1 VVHWKALIFFYPTLA
16 QASHI
21 AIMLTFNLPPSFPPS
36 LQTHLGLDVNV
47 TSAEVLRLNYEGNVF
62 LKDGKVDQ
70 AIECYNNVRQ
80 W

>member
-1 VVHWKALIFFYPTLA
+1 
-16 QASHI
+16 
-21 AIMLTFNLPPSFPPS
+21 MLTFNLPPSFPPS